1 MSRVTHLLNLARS
14 LPPSPI
20 RAPGTPQLSDA
31 LQKIIT
37 RTFPQSS
44 ASTSTS
50 AVESSITATPAAI
63 GSVTSAPAVV
73 GPSEEKAMEGMIASL
88 ERIQSNASLKEVSR
102 YIARMGRKHN
112 THEQYPLGSTTLRPA
127 HDPLYYKRI
136 LDGVHRAQKGEGRS
150 WWRRFFQMRGEA

>member
-1 MSRVTHLLNLARS
+1 MNPLLPVRSPPINHFRPLHLTSIPHVRACRTQKNSSTKMSRVTHLLNLALS

-37 RTFPQSS
+37 RTVPQSS

-50 AVESSITATPAAI
+50 AAESSITATPAAV

-73 GPSEEKAMEGMIASL
+73 GPSEEKAMEGMISSL
-88 ERIQSNASLKEVSR
+88 ERIQSNASLKEVC
-102 YIARMGRKHN
+102 
-112 THEQYPLGSTTLRPA
+112 
-127 HDPLYYKRI
+127 
-136 LDGVHRAQKGEGRS
+136 HRCIIHGQ
-150 WWRRFFQMRGEA
+150 